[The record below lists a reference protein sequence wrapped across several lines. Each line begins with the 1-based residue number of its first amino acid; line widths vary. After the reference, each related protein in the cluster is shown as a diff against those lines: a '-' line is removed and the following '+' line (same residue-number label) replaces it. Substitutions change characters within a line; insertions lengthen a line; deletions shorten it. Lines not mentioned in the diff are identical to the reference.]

1 MILQDWLGMPRK
13 IAVLAKD
20 SHRWL
25 QGSVSSGAG
34 GIVALW
40 EIRNAAMLM
49 WEIPAQPDESF
60 PAGTPK

>member
-1 MILQDWLGMPRK
+1 MPRK